1 MLGTTRILLYVY
13 VLRSLYE
20 LIDSIVTLYL
30 SSARPHTL
38 IDYRPFI
45 VPRKSPFNWRTPA
58 DLFFPFLLT
67 LNTSK
72 QRSKAN
78 KELVPKPDFTHS
90 SSIYFMI
97 ACTICLTLSA
107 SRAPE
112 KQERHGVLANLEII
126 HDHRGTAADIPLLS
140 AGLTNECT
148 SFAYI
153 ESIFRCS
160 LMTEGS
166 GYREYMVVKA
176 LRSPVCDI
184 GPRC

>member
-1 MLGTTRILLYVY
+1 MGRYRYCGSGGVLKRASYATLSALRYGAHTMLGTTRILLYVY

-90 SSIYFMI
+90 SSIYFHD
-97 ACTICLTLSA
+97 CLYHLPDSFCFTRTRKTGATWS
-107 SRAPE
+107 SR
-112 KQERHGVLANLEII
+112 
-126 HDHRGTAADIPLLS
+126 
-140 AGLTNECT
+140 
-148 SFAYI
+148 
-153 ESIFRCS
+153 
-160 LMTEGS
+160 
-166 GYREYMVVKA
+166 
-176 LRSPVCDI
+176 
-184 GPRC
+184 